1 MIMSA
6 SGNYKRVPDEEA
18 FIPTAVSKPQSK
30 ESMLAEIAKLNQLRQ
45 NDGS

>member
-1 MIMSA
+1 MSS
-6 SGNYKRVPDEEA
+6 SGNYKKVPDEDA
-18 FIPTAVSKPQSK
+18 FIPTAVTKPQSK